1 MTKTIKQLCEEY
13 SISQTEL
20 SKKYDI
26 PLRTVQDWHAGRRT
40 PPPYV
45 VSMLDELLYLA
56 WETKRKGL

>member
-13 SISQTEL
+13 NISQTEL
-20 SKKYDI
+20 SQKYDI

-45 VSMLDELLYLA
+45 VRMLDELLALN
-56 WETKRKGL
+56 KNGSKKQ